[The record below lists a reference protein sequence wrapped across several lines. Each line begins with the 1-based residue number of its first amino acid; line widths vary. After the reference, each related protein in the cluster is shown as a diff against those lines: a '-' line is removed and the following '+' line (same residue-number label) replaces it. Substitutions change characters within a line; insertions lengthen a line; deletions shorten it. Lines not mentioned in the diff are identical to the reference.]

1 MFNSFSYIQIMV
13 NNSFFSEPFS
23 QLIMKTN
30 YTSGNINCS
39 NVVLCEIFHF
49 GHNIGFE
56 MYKISKI

>member
-1 MFNSFSYIQIMV
+1 MV